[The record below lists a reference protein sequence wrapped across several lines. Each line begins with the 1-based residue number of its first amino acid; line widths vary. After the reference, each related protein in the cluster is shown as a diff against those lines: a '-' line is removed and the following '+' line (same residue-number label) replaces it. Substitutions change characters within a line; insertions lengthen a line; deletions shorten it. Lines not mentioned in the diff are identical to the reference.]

1 MKILQ
6 VITSLRTG
14 GAERMVAE
22 LTKRMAGSGDDV
34 ELLLLDGTRTPL
46 YDEMESSGIKVHS
59 LGMGEKAMH
68 NPLLAFRL
76 RHFLKKHAFDVVH
89 AHNSPCQYLVAL
101 ASPRQIISATTE
113 HGTVNRRRAHAL
125 LRPLDRWMYSRYR
138 SIVCVSEETRDELSQ
153 WLDDEKLDKRMSVVL
168 NGIDLDGFKNASP
181 APDVE
186 SDGRFRILMVSAFR
200 PEKDQ
205 MTLIKAM
212 GLLPDDCELLLAG
225 GAELPAHKAI
235 MDSCKKAAEDLG
247 LGERVRFLGYRDD
260 VPALLAASDMVVLS
274 SLHEGLP
281 LSALEAMA
289 SGRPFV
295 ASDVSG
301 LRDIVRGA
309 GILFPCGDAERLAQ
323 IIGRFREDRGL
334 REGIAASCRKRAEKY
349 DIAKTVEG
357 YRSIYEQITR

>member
-1 MKILQ
+1 
-6 VITSLRTG
+6 
-14 GAERMVAE
+14 MVAE
-22 LTKRMAGSGDDV
+22 LAKRLAGSGDDV
-34 ELLLLDGTRTPL
+34 ELLLFDGTRTPL
-46 YDEMESSGIKVHS
+46 YDELARIGITIHS

-68 NPLLAFRL
+68 NPMLAFRL

-89 AHNSPCQYLVAL
+89 THNSPCQYLVAL

-113 HGTVNRRRAHAL
+113 HGTVNRRRGHAF

-138 SIVCVSEETRDELSQ
+138 SIVCVSEETRDELSR
-153 WLDDEKLDKRMSVVL
+153 WLNDKELDERMSVVL

-186 SDGRFRILMVSAFR
+186 SDGRFKILMVSAFR

-225 GAELPAHKAI
+225 GAELPAHKVL
-235 MDSCKKAAEDLG
+235 MESCRKAAEDLG
-247 LGERVRFLGYRDD
+247 LGERVRFLGHRDD

-323 IIGRFREDRGL
+323 IIGRFREDKGL

-349 DIAKTVEG
+349 DIAKTVDG
-357 YRSIYEQITR
+357 YRKMYEQITR

>member
-1 MKILQ
+1 
-6 VITSLRTG
+6 
-14 GAERMVAE
+14 MVAE
-22 LTKRMAGSGDDV
+22 LTKRLVGSGDEV
-34 ELLLLDGTRTPL
+34 ELLLFDGTRTLL
-46 YDEMESSGIKVHS
+46 YNELATDGIMIHS
-59 LGMGEKAMH
+59 LEVGERAMH

-76 RHFLKKHAFDVVH
+76 RRFLKKHAFDVVH

-113 HGTVNRRRAHAL
+113 HGTVNRRRAHAF
-125 LRPLDRWMYSRYR
+125 LRSLDRWMYSRYR
-138 SIVCVSEETRDELSQ
+138 SIVCVSEETRVELSR
-153 WLDDEKLDKRMSVVL
+153 WLSDNGLVERMSVVL
-168 NGIDLDGFKNASP
+168 NGINLNGFKNASP

-186 SDGRFRILMVSAFR
+186 SDGRFKILMVSAFR

-235 MDSCKKAAEDLG
+235 MDSCRKAAEELG

-309 GILFPCGDAERLAQ
+309 GILFPCGDADRLAQ
-323 IIGRFREDRGL
+323 ILNRLREDKVM
-334 REGIAASCRKRAEKY
+334 REGIARSCRKRAEQY
-349 DIAKTVEG
+349 DIARTVEG
-357 YRSIYEQITR
+357 YRELYNKITQ

>member
-1 MKILQ
+1 
-6 VITSLRTG
+6 
-14 GAERMVAE
+14 MVAE
-22 LTKRMAGSGDDV
+22 LAKRMAGSGDEV
-34 ELLLLDGTRTPL
+34 ELLLFDGTRTPL
-46 YDEMESSGIKVHS
+46 YDEIESSGIRIHS
-59 LGMGEKAMH
+59 LEMGERAMH
-68 NPLLAFRL
+68 NPMLFFLLRSFLKRNHFDVIHTHNTPCQLLA
-76 RHFLKKHAFDVVH
+76 
-89 AHNSPCQYLVAL
+89 AL
-101 ASPRQIISATTE
+101 ASPRHAMITTE
-113 HGTVNRRRAHAL
+113 HNTSNRRRGHAL

-138 SIVCVSEETRDELSQ
+138 SIVCVSEETRDELSR
-153 WLDDEKLDKRMSVVL
+153 WIDDKELDKRMSVVL

-181 APDVE
+181 AQDIADSE
-186 SDGRFRILMVSAFR
+186 RFKILMVSAFR

-212 GLLPDDCELLLAG
+212 ALLPDDCELLLAG

-260 VPALLAASDMVVLS
+260 VPALLTASDMVVLS

-357 YRSIYEQITR
+357 YRRIYEQITR

>member
-22 LTKRMAGSGDDV
+22 LVKRLAGSGDEV
-34 ELLLLDGTRTPL
+34 ELLFFDGTRTPL
-46 YDEMESSGIKVHS
+46 YDEIESFGIKIHS
-59 LGMGEKAMH
+59 LEMGERAMH
-68 NPLLAFRL
+68 NPMLFFQL
-76 RHFLKKHAFDVVH
+76 RSFLKRNHFDVIH
-89 AHNSPCQYLVAL
+89 THNTPCQLLTAL
-101 ASPRQIISATTE
+101 ASPRRALITTE
-113 HGTVNRRRAHAL
+113 HNTSNRRRAHAL

-138 SIVCVSEETRDELSQ
+138 SIVCVSEETRVELSR
-153 WLDDEKLDKRMSVVL
+153 WLSDNGLVERMSVVL
-168 NGIDLDGFKNASP
+168 NGINLDGFKNASP

-186 SDGRFRILMVSAFR
+186 SDGRFKILMVSAFR

-225 GAELPAHKAI
+225 GAELPAHKVL
-235 MDSCKKAAEDLG
+235 MESCRKAAEELG

-301 LRDIVRGA
+301 LRDIVSGA

-357 YRSIYEQITR
+357 YRELFEQITR